1 MVGVDAYRDQSNA
14 GTLDQ
19 QLGALVVH
27 GKPVVVT
34 EFGCCT
40 YRGAGDR
47 GAGGWMI
54 LEGEGQGQQ
63 LDRDYVRDEGEQVMY
78 LRDLLEIYQRH
89 GVDTAFWF
97 TFASWNR
104 LHRQEVRKDLDIA
117 SFGVVKVIDD
127 HASEPLNCWRR
138 KAVFEEFPRIARER
152 DLSGNRVCS

>member
-19 QLGALVVH
+19 QLAELSGH

-47 GAGGWMI
+47 GAAGWMI
-54 LEGEGQGQQ
+54 VKGHGQ
-63 LDRDYVRDEGEQVMY
+63 DRRLGAAYVRDEGEQVRY
-78 LRDLLEIYQRH
+78 LRELIATYERH
-89 GVDTAFWF
+89 AIDTAFWF

-104 LHRQEVRKDLDIA
+104 PHRQDARKDLDIA
-117 SFGVVKVIDD
+117 SFGVVKVIDEQ
-127 HASEPLNCWRR
+127 ASLPANCWSP
-138 KAVFEEFPRIARER
+138 KAVFDEFPRCR
-152 DLSGNRVCS
+152 DGGQHGLS